1 MISIS
6 YKVKRRQNVQL
17 QCRQCMDESLI
28 KRRTIMKKIKKILA
42 GCLLSSAILS
52 NGVVSVGAQDNT
64 LITFL
69 IGKEE
74 IANQLN
80 ETVQAY
86 NASQDLYTVEIMPLA
101 GQNANERM
109 MSLYASNNAP
119 VLMNTGAYNDLAQWE
134 NEMLDLSELPM
145 VAHISEE
152 YLEPGTVNGKLI
164 GLPTTIE
171 AFGFLYNQDILNQA
185 TGEEFDFNKINSR
198 EKLNELF
205 QSITTI
211 EGTHAIEIS
220 SMDWSLGAHFTN
232 LFFATQSEDTE
243 VRAQFMED
251 LKAGEITL
259 LENDAFVSW
268 VDTLDLMMSYNRSA
282 SSPLSA
288 NYDNATI
295 GLATGEIGTWFMG
308 NWALP
313 QVQEVNPEVN
323 IGIMPVPIFAE
334 EGVFGNNEISIG
346 VPNTWAID
354 GSQSTEEEQ
363 AGAKDFLT
371 WLYTDEEGQ
380 DYYYNVMGYI
390 PITDNASV
398 EIEDSL
404 SEQIMIYIQ
413 EGRGLEWM
421 NAKYPPTAFPTMG
434 ASIQKYLSGN
444 IDREGLAA
452 ELEQYW
458 STVE

>member
-1 MISIS
+1 
-6 YKVKRRQNVQL
+6 
-17 QCRQCMDESLI
+17 
-28 KRRTIMKKIKKILA
+28 MKKIKKILA
-42 GCLLSSAILS
+42 GFLLSSAILS
-52 NGVVSVGAQDNT
+52 NGVVNVGAQDNT

-198 EKLNELF
+198 EKLNKLF

-313 QVQEVNPEVN
+313 QVQEINPEVN

>member
-6 YKVKRRQNVQL
+6 YKMKRRRNVQL
-17 QCRQCMDESLI
+17 QCRQRVDESLI
-28 KRRTIMKKIKKILA
+28 KRRAIMIKIKKIKKILV

-52 NGVVSVGAQDNT
+52 NGAVNVGAQDNT

-101 GQNANERM
+101 GQNATEKM

-119 VLMNTGAYNDLAQWE
+119 VLMNTGAYNELAQWE

-232 LFFATQSEDTE
+232 LF
-243 VRAQFMED
+243 
-251 LKAGEITL
+251 
-259 LENDAFVSW
+259 
-268 VDTLDLMMSYNRSA
+268 
-282 SSPLSA
+282 LSL
-288 NYDNATI
+288 I
-295 GLATGEIGTWFMG
+295 HI
-308 NWALP
+308 
-313 QVQEVNPEVN
+313 
-323 IGIMPVPIFAE
+323 
-334 EGVFGNNEISIG
+334 
-346 VPNTWAID
+346 
-354 GSQSTEEEQ
+354 
-363 AGAKDFLT
+363 
-371 WLYTDEEGQ
+371 
-380 DYYYNVMGYI
+380 
-390 PITDNASV
+390 
-398 EIEDSL
+398 
-404 SEQIMIYIQ
+404 
-413 EGRGLEWM
+413 
-421 NAKYPPTAFPTMG
+421 
-434 ASIQKYLSGN
+434 
-444 IDREGLAA
+444 
-452 ELEQYW
+452 
-458 STVE
+458 